1 MFAALALAA
10 YVTVSPGNTLS
21 GIASH
26 HGITW
31 EQLWYANYREVR
43 DPNLIFPGEKLVI
56 PARNAPSAP
65 QSAVNKWV
73 YSSNEGATGPAAL
86 PYHGTG
92 TVVHQVTAAAPT
104 AAAPVTGGIPGWA
117 TCIVARE
124 SGGNATV
131 VNASSGAAG
140 LFQDLPSTW
149 GGYDGYATASEA
161 PVSVQ
166 IAFNQIL
173 SDYGTNLSPWAADGC
188 PGT

>member
-31 EQLWYANYREVR
+31 EQLWYANYQQVR

-56 PARNAPSAP
+56 PARNAPPAP

-86 PYHGTG
+86 PYHGSSAH
-92 TVVHQVTAAAPT
+92 VVYSSSATQQPASTSS
-104 AAAPVTGGIPGWA
+104 GIPGWA
-117 TCIVARE
+117 SCIVARE

-149 GGYDGYATASEA
+149 NGYDGYATASQA

-166 IAFNQIL
+166 IAFNEQL
-173 SDYGTNLSPWAADGC
+173 SNYGRNLTPWAADGC